1 MTKIG
6 LLGGTFDPIH
16 FGHINLAF
24 ELMEKWGLDKIWF
37 IPARHSPLKPH
48 CKPAAEHHRLMML
61 RHAIQGIPQFEIQ
74 TCELERTPPS
84 YTVDTIRQ
92 LLALND
98 HHQFFLLLG
107 EDLISSFLSWKE
119 PREIVRLVPI
129 LVGSRALGR
138 ECHIDDPMI
147 DEAFSAGWTK
157 TCLLDISGTEIRHR
171 LGAGLYCGH
180 LVPAPVLD
188 YIHAHHL
195 YQQLDLN
202 RIGKRDKTG

>member
-37 IPARHSPLKPH
+37 IPARHNPLKGHSTPV
-48 CKPAAEHHRLMML
+48 AEQHRLMML
-61 RHAIQGIPQFEIQ
+61 KLAIQGIPQLEIQ
-74 TCELERTPPS
+74 TCELERTTPS

-92 LLALND
+92 LLASNH

-119 PREIVRLVPI
+119 PREIVQLVPV
-129 LVGSRALGR
+129 LVGSRALGK
-138 ECHIDDPMI
+138 ECHIDDPI
-147 DEAFSAGWTK
+147 VDEAFSAGWTK
-157 TCLLDISGTEIRHR
+157 TRLLDISGTEIRR
-171 LGAGLYCGH
+171 RVAVGLYCGH
-180 LVPAPVLD
+180 LVPASVLD
-188 YIHAHHL
+188 YISVHKL
-195 YQQLDLN
+195 YTSN
-202 RIGKRDKTG
+202 ST